1 LTIGRYPIYHEC
13 VITDSELVTLSHT
26 PQRLSRRILLT
37 TALVLPLLG
46 VLAFLMLFFQPFADA
61 AGSCGGG

>member
-1 LTIGRYPIYHEC
+1 VTDMLTE
-13 VITDSELVTLSHT
+13 SELMTSSHP
-26 PQRLSRRILLT
+26 PQRLGRRILVA
-37 TALVLPLLG
+37 TALVIPLLG

>member
-1 LTIGRYPIYHEC
+1 

-26 PQRLSRRILLT
+26 PQRLSRRILVT